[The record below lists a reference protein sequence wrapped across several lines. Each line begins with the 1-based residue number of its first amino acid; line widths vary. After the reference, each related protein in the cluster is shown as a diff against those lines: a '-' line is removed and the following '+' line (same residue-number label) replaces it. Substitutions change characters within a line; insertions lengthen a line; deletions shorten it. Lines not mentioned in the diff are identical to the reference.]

1 MLKSSPSSSSSSRR
15 NAASPS
21 KLPRSQGRG
30 GWLETRGLRGLRDS
44 ARGERIGLIAGNGD
58 FPQLTAA
65 AARRQGLSVVAVAF
79 PEETRPA
86 LAGRVDEIHWQHI
99 GELGKLIKT
108 FQRAGVRR
116 AVMAGQI
123 RHKRLFANLKVDWH
137 AVTLLAGLKDKRADS
152 ILRAVA
158 DSLAKQGIRLESP
171 LPLLAEHMA
180 KPGVLTRRRP
190 TAAEAKDVAFG
201 HRLAKHVAGADIGQ
215 TVVVKNQAVLAVEA
229 MEGTDACI
237 LRAGQF
243 TRSGGTVVVKVTKPG
258 QDLRF
263 DMPVIGPRTI
273 RSMIKAGASVLA
285 FDAAAT
291 LLLQKDLVLSLA
303 NRSRLSLIALA
314 PEAK

>member
-1 MLKSSPSSSSSSRR
+1 MPRSFPSSSSSSRP

-21 KLPRSQGRG
+21 SRAAEPL
-30 GWLETRGLRGLRDS
+30 
-44 ARGERIGLIAGNGD
+44 GLIAGNGD
-58 FPQLTAA
+58 FPALVATAA
-65 AARRQGLSVVAVAF
+65 KRLGLRVIAVAF
-79 PEETRPA
+79 PEETKRT
-86 LAGRVDEIHWQHI
+86 LGRKVDEIHWLSI
-99 GELGKLIKT
+99 GELGKLIRAFKT
-108 FQRAGVRR
+108 AGVRR

-152 ILRAVA
+152 ILKAVA
-158 DSLAKQGIRLESP
+158 DALAKQGIHLESP
-171 LPLLAEHMA
+171 LPLLQDHMA

-190 TAAEAKDVAFG
+190 TSAEKKDIDFG

-237 LRAGQF
+237 LRAGKF
-243 TRSGGTVVVKVTKPG
+243 TRSGGTVVVKVTKPD

-263 DMPVIGPRTI
+263 DMPVVGPRTI

-291 LLLQKDLVLSLA
+291 LLLQKPLVLSLA
-303 NRSRLSLIALA
+303 DKARLSLVALA
-314 PEAK
+314 HHPQ